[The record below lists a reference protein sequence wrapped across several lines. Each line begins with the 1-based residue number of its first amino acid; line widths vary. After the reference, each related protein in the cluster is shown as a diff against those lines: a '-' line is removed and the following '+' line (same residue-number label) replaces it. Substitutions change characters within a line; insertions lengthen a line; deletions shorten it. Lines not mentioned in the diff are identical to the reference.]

1 MKRHSSG
8 NRLYGAREVK
18 FAEGERVTVVPGMFA
33 TGLEGQDGTIVGVPP
48 ATSPVY
54 VVKLDWNH
62 HEQTIAEEY
71 LVPEA
76 PPG

>member
-1 MKRHSSG
+1 MKRHRSA
-8 NRLYGAREVK
+8 NRVYSASEVR

-33 TGLEGQDGTIVGVPP
+33 LGLEGQDGTIVGVPP
-48 ATSPVY
+48 AATPVY

-71 LVPEA
+71 LAPERVS
-76 PPG
+76 

>member
-1 MKRHSSG
+1 MKRLHSSG
-8 NRLYGAREVK
+8 NRLYQPSEVR
-18 FAEGERVTVVPGMFA
+18 FAEGERVTVVRGMFA

-76 PPG
+76 TS

>member
-1 MKRHSSG
+1 MKRLHSSG
-8 NRLYGAREVK
+8 NRLYQPSEVR
-18 FAEGERVTVVPGMFA
+18 FAEGERVTVVPGIFP
-33 TGLEGQDGTIVGVPP
+33 TEHVGLSGTIVGVPP

-62 HEQTIAEEY
+62 HEQTLAEHY

-76 PPG
+76 TT

>member
-1 MKRHSSG
+1 VKQRRVYQPS
-8 NRLYGAREVK
+8 EVR
-18 FAEGERVTVVPGMFA
+18 FAQGERVTVVPGMFPN
-33 TGLEGQDGTIVGVPP
+33 GLEGQDGTVVGVPP

-71 LVPEA
+71 LAPEVTT
-76 PPG
+76 

>member
-1 MKRHSSG
+1 MKPR
-8 NRLYGAREVK
+8 RVYQPDEVR
-18 FAEGERVTVVPGMFA
+18 FAEGERVTVIPGMFDQEFE
-33 TGLEGQDGTIVGVPP
+33 GLDGTVVGVPP

-71 LVPEA
+71 LFPE
-76 PPG
+76 PST